1 LKLTAIAQ
9 TETTLT
15 QLETNL
21 PVGRVVIHTSPDEKS
36 FDRRAAS
43 TPLRNGDVIVVPKKP
58 NYVVVQGQIFNPTAV
73 GFVAGRSANWY
84 LGQAG
89 GFTQLADKKAA
100 FVIRADGSVL
110 AAKNNNGKMWSGN
123 PMDSVLMPGDMIV
136 VPERAPNIGSRNWL
150 PLIQTAQVATSVVL
164 AIAYIHP

>member
-1 LKLTAIAQ
+1 MI
-9 TETTLT
+9 
-15 QLETNL
+15 
-21 PVGRVVIHTSPDEKS
+21 I
-36 FDRRAAS
+36 
-43 TPLRNGDVIVVPKKP
+43 IPKKP
-58 NYVVVQGQIFNPTAV
+58 NYVVVQGQLFNPTAV

-89 GFTQLADKKAA
+89 GYTQLADKKAA

-110 AAKNNNGKMWSGN
+110 AAKNNNSKMWSGN

-136 VPERAPNIGSRNWL
+136 VPERAPNIGSRNWT
-150 PLIQTAQVATSVVL
+150 PLIQSAQVATSVVL